1 MWSNEGNNI
10 KMAEGDFGIALPVTV
25 SGVTLSVQDTL
36 RFVFKRMRNGETILT
51 KEYIPVNGMAPL
63 EFTEEESALF
73 RVGEYVYSLDWYQN
87 GSFLCNVIPWAKFKV
102 VDKA

>member
-1 MWSNEGNNI
+1 MWSNDGNNI
-10 KMAEGDFGIALPVTV
+10 QMAEGDFGIALPVTV
-25 SGVTLSVQDTL
+25 SGVTLSAQDTL
-36 RFVFKRMRNGETILT
+36 RFVFKRMRNVETILT
-51 KEYIPVNGMAPL
+51 KEYVPIDGTAPL

-73 RVGEYVYSLDWYQN
+73 RVGEYVYCLDWFQN